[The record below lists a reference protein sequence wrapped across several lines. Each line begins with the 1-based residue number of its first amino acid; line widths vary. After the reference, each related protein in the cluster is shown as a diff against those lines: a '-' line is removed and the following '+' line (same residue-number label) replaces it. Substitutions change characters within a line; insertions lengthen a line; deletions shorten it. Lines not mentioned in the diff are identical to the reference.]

1 MNANPKL
8 ELLNA
13 NNCVL
18 ALIDY
23 QPQMFF
29 GIQSHDRQ
37 AVINGLL
44 GLARTAKEFNVP
56 TILTSVETKGFSG
69 NLTPG
74 LLDILPEHPIVERST
89 MNAWQDPGF
98 VAAVK
103 ATGRK
108 KLILAGLWTEVCITL
123 PALDAQR
130 DGFETYFV
138 ADICGG
144 TSPEAHARAIERMV
158 QAGSVPMTWIQLA
171 LEWQRDWADKKHY
184 DALMTI
190 MRQHGGAYG
199 EGIEYAYTMVHGAPP
214 ARHR

>member
-1 MNANPKL
+1 MNVNPKL

-37 AVINGLL
+37 SIINGLL
-44 GLARTAKEFNVP
+44 GMARTAKEFNVP

-69 NLTPG
+69 NITPG

-89 MNAWQDPGF
+89 MNAWEDPGF

-123 PALDAQR
+123 PALDALR
-130 DGFETYFV
+130 EGFETYFV

-144 TSPEAHARAIERMV
+144 TSREAHERAIERMV

-190 MRQHGGAYG
+190 MREHGGAYG
-199 EGIEYAYTMVHGAPP
+199 EGIEYAYTRVHGAPP